1 MTWYSRIFK
10 DIQIINSRIKI
21 EQDHSK
27 QNRKTHYRHFARS
40 FKEVPVLNI
49 LDSVSFRKDIVAK
62 QCYSRMTNSK
72 CMDDKVEMSPIP
84 SSTLVTNYSGRIK
97 SRILVTK
104 MGHSLWPNKLEL
116 ILWSNSHKKILLNDI
131 TWLLRNR
138 HDLTEASKDR
148 NFPWIG
154 LQWKSFITRFK
165 DTLLIICCNEF
176 NSFQNTA

>member
-1 MTWYSRIFK
+1 MIFK

-49 LDSVSFRKDIVAK
+49 LDSIPIRKDVVAK

-72 CMDDKVEMSPIP
+72 CVDDKAEVTRIP
-84 SSTLVTNYSGRIK
+84 SSISATNYGRRIK

-116 ILWSNSHKKILLNDI
+116 ILWSNSPKKYHWTILRDYYEI
-131 TWLLRNR
+131 
-138 HDLTEASKDR
+138 
-148 NFPWIG
+148 
-154 LQWKSFITRFK
+154 
-165 DTLLIICCNEF
+165 
-176 NSFQNTA
+176 NTTSTKPRKIVIF